1 MIMNKMPGWERRT
14 PRTVGSYGRQRC
26 WQKVKEEDEPPKPKP
41 PEEPKQTK
49 PAVDYSAFFEDDDA
63 DDLFESLPL

>member
-41 PEEPKQTK
+41 PEEPKQK
-49 PAVDYSAFFEDDDA
+49 PAVDYSAFFEDDE
-63 DDLFESLPL
+63 DDDPFGSLPL